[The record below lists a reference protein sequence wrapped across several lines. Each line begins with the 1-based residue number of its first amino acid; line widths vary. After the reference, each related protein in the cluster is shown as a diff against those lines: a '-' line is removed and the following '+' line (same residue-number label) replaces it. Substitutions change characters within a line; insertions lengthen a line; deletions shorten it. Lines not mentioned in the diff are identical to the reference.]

1 MSDELFRK
9 AERLQEL
16 LVGRATGGAHED
28 DEYRALRRHLRE
40 DPRAREQLPDFVERC
55 RTLQHFW
62 SFIKNEFGT
71 YKKRRQFLWR
81 EFSPLLDAL
90 EEGGSPSD
98 PEVEAVLDTLDSNH
112 VQRVWQKALERR
124 KNDPEGA
131 ITASRTLIESVCK
144 RILEELGVEYDEKDD
159 LPNLYHHVAE
169 ELNLAPGQYSEPLF
183 GQILGNCQSV
193 VQGLGAIRNVEGDA
207 HGSEKRYRA
216 QPRHAELTVNL
227 AGSMATF
234 LVRTWKAREVRE

>member
-1 MSDELFRK
+1 VSDELFRK

-16 LVGRATGGAHED
+16 LVSRATGGAHED
-28 DEYRALRRHLRE
+28 EEYRALRRDLRE

-71 YKKRRQFLWR
+71 YKERRQFLWDV
-81 EFSPLLDAL
+81 FSPLLDAL
-90 EEGGSPSD
+90 EHGGSPSD
-98 PEVEAVLDTLDSNH
+98 PEVEAVLDMLDSNH
-112 VQRVWQKALERR
+112 VQRIWQKALERR
-124 KNDPEGA
+124 QNDPEGA

-144 RILEELGVEYDEKDD
+144 RILEKMGVEYDETDD
-159 LPNLYHHVAE
+159 LPNLYHRVAE
-169 ELNLAPGQYSEPLF
+169 ELNLAPGQYSERLF
-183 GQILGNCQSV
+183 GKILGNCQSV

-207 HGSEKRYRA
+207 HGSEKGYRA
-216 QPRHAELTVNL
+216 RPRHAELTVNL

-234 LVRTWKAREVRE
+234 LVRTWKARQSDG